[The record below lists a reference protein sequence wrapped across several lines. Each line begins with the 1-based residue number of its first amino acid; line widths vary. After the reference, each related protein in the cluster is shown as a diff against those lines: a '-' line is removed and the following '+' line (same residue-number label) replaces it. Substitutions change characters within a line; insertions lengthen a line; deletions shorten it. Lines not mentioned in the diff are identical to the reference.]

1 MITKKPAASGKTT
14 SVAFTLPAEAA
25 QQSVAV
31 VGSFNGWSDE
41 THVLKLD
48 QKKGV
53 WTKSVALKPGRHAFR
68 YLLDGAVWA
77 NEPEADAAEPTPFF
91 SENSVVVL

>member
-1 MITKKPAASGKTT
+1 MITKKPAASGKST
-14 SVAFTLPAEAA
+14 SVAFSLPADVATT
-25 QQSVAV
+25 SVAV

-48 QKKGV
+48 RKKGV
-53 WTKSVALKPGRHAFR
+53 WTKSVSLKPGRHAFR
-68 YLLDGAVWA
+68 YLLDGATWA

-91 SENSVVVL
+91 SENSVVVV